1 MRPPRQT
8 IASLADG
15 PGGKPGLVLL
25 VVLAGLGLATVLAFA
40 APLGW
45 PFELFT
51 HFRAQYAVAA
61 ALIAMLLLFVR
72 RPGAAAVAG
81 VLAALHALPALQ
93 RTFADDPVAACDGPA
108 FTVATVNLQ
117 YSNYDTSRF
126 LDWLARNPA
135 DLVVLQ
141 EVTGAWAGAL
151 SQVSGYPQ
159 QKLLVREDA
168 YGIGVMSRR
177 PLRSIEWRDFAGDGR
192 PSLSGGLVIEGRP
205 VRFLALHARWPV
217 LPGLAASRDRA
228 LDAAAASLR
237 AGDGP
242 ATVLGDLNLTAYSP
256 VFARFLEAAGLRDGL
271 DEPRWSPTWMAG
283 FWPLA
288 LRIDHVLVS
297 PDLCVEQVEVGPS
310 IGSDHRPVI
319 ARLRLASPAIR

>member
-1 MRPPRQT
+1 
-8 IASLADG
+8 
-15 PGGKPGLVLL
+15 
-25 VVLAGLGLATVLAFA
+25 VLAFA

-51 HFRAQYAVAA
+51 HFRAQYAAAA
-61 ALIAMLLLFVR
+61 ALLAMLLLLVR

-93 RTFADDPVAACDGPA
+93 RSFADDPVAACGGPA
-108 FTVATVNLQ
+108 FTVVTANLQ
-117 YSNYDTSRF
+117 YSNHDTGRF
-126 LDWLARNPA
+126 RDWLASNPA

-159 QKLLVREDA
+159 RQLLVREDP
-168 YGIGVMSRR
+168 YGIGVLSRW
-177 PLRSIEWRDFAGDGR
+177 PLRSVERRDFAGDGL
-192 PSLSGGLVIEGRP
+192 PSLSGDLVMQGQS
-205 VRFLALHARWPV
+205 VRFLALHTHWPI
-217 LPGLAASRDRA
+217 LPGLAASRDRS
-228 LDAAAASLR
+228 LDAAAGLVR

-242 ATVLGDLNLTAYSP
+242 AAVLGDLNLTAYSP
-256 VFARFLEAAGLRDGL
+256 VFARFLESAGLRDAS

-288 LRIDHVLVS
+288 LRIDHVLVT
-297 PDLCVEQVEVGPS
+297 PDLCVERVEVGPS